1 MFDETYVLKLRA
13 VDGSNKTLSLS
24 ESKLN
29 IVMKSGGKTKEA
41 ALDKEGQ
48 FEYTNS
54 QKDTDRPKV
63 KSIEQSGDNSIK
75 VKIEDGTTKK
85 LTGAQDKSNYLVRFK
100 GKDAKVWEIS
110 NITVNE
116 QEHTYTLFF
125 KDKFYTGSYT
135 LECKNIKDDSV
146 EKNTIKTNKV
156 KFEVKDGLNPTA
168 EGIKQTVRGY
178 WWILV
183 VLIVIVIGVI
193 TIIVIKKKPANVV
206 EVPADDLMKADS
218 KLIRL
223 IITDRA
229 GKIREVEWNVE
240 GSIFVGRSNICNIYF
255 DDDRLSRQHFAI
267 EVTKMACYIEDL
279 ETTNST
285 FVNGVKITG
294 KRMLLDGDVITAG
307 REKFE
312 FHSVEN
318 GGDEQVG

>member
-1 MFDETYVLKLRA
+1 M
-13 VDGSNKTLSLS
+13 
-24 ESKLN
+24 
-29 IVMKSGGKTKEA
+29 
-41 ALDKEGQ
+41 
-48 FEYTNS
+48 
-54 QKDTDRPKV
+54 
-63 KSIEQSGDNSIK
+63 
-75 VKIEDGTTKK
+75 
-85 LTGAQDKSNYLVRFK
+85 
-100 GKDAKVWEIS
+100 
-110 NITVNE
+110 
-116 QEHTYTLFF
+116 
-125 KDKFYTGSYT
+125 
-135 LECKNIKDDSV
+135 
-146 EKNTIKTNKV
+146 
-156 KFEVKDGLNPTA
+156 
-168 EGIKQTVRGY
+168 
-178 WWILV
+178 
-183 VLIVIVIGVI
+183 
-193 TIIVIKKKPANVV
+193 